1 MPEREQGMTAAVPV
15 NGGQNREQKMQALK
29 RKKPA
34 RISVRA
40 NPPKEEVEE
49 TGAIIGKGLWQCNK
63 LLSKKLSSEAMMLVK
78 KRFAAGERPLFKA

>member
-1 MPEREQGMTAAVPV
+1 
-15 NGGQNREQKMQALK
+15 MQAQK

-49 TGAIIGKGLWQCNK
+49 TGIIIGKGLWQRNK
-63 LLSKKLSSEAMMLVK
+63 LLSKKLSFEARTLVK
-78 KRFAAGERPLFKA
+78 KRGIRPERTLLKRQVIVFIENMAFDH